1 MVYAGVTGT
10 AFLADANP
18 EADRE
23 IVLAARE
30 NLRKIGAQRTVLISS
45 VNVYDDSRGKDE
57 NSEMPTEGL
66 GAYGTYRLELENW
79 VQEDFDDVLIVRLPA
94 LYGPG
99 LRKNFIHDLIDPV
112 SPFLSV
118 AIYGELAS
126 ASMLVARSYEV
137 GEDGFARRRRCA
149 DGTALCRWFAD
160 SEFNALSFT
169 DSRSRFQFYD
179 LVRLWGDIRWALL
192 ERIPVLN
199 IATPPISAAE
209 VYERV
214 KGTAWTNELD
224 KPIFDY
230 DMRTIYRRPP
240 DGTSGYLCSKDEE
253 LGSLVRFVAN
263 AIAENNC
270 DGVELSD

>member
-1 MVYAGVTGT
+1 MV

-137 GEDGFARRRRCA
+137 GEDGFQLLVGGLQV
-149 DGTALCRWFAD
+149 DLGGL
-160 SEFNALSFT
+160 
-169 DSRSRFQFYD
+169 FQF
-179 LVRLWGDIRWALL
+179 G
-192 ERIPVLN
+192 
-199 IATPPISAAE
+199 
-209 VYERV
+209 
-214 KGTAWTNELD
+214 
-224 KPIFDY
+224 
-230 DMRTIYRRPP
+230 
-240 DGTSGYLCSKDEE
+240 
-253 LGSLVRFVAN
+253 
-263 AIAENNC
+263 AENGDALGGLRPYRQLRYMSALRVLPGQTSSTNRF
-270 DGVELSD
+270 STMT